1 MDFNPIDLIL
11 HLDTYLAMLVSNYG
25 VWIYA
30 ILFLVIFCET
40 GLVVTPFLPGDSLLF
55 IAGAI
60 CATGGMDPWLLGGLL
75 MVAAITG
82 DSTNYVI
89 GRTLGKRLFSNP
101 DSKVFRRDYLDRTH
115 EFYERHG
122 GKTVTLAR
130 FLPIVRTFAPFVAG
144 MAKMHYPRFVMFSVF
159 LADKHLTALAGVD
172 LDDFGR
178 LLLAAQA
185 QLPLLHLPELNW
197 YQGFHELVLYPDDFV
212 SPQKH
217 RDASGVVHEFDDE
230 RSGETSL
237 QGPVVLAWPGVVGG
251 GGWDAYNLV
260 IHELAHKLDM
270 LNGDANGL
278 PPLHA
283 GMRIGDWASAMQAA
297 YDEMNALLDRDPDAQ
312 TAIDPYAA
320 EDPAEFFAV
329 TSEYFFTAPD
339 LLHEAYPAVYRQLQ
353 LFYRQDPLQR
363 LRRLQAEHPD
373 YREAA
378 GDTTNG

>member
-1 MDFNPIDLIL
+1 MWSFR
-11 HLDTYLAMLVSNYG
+11 A
-25 VWIYA
+25 W
-30 ILFLVIFCET
+30 
-40 GLVVTPFLPGDSLLF
+40 
-55 IAGAI
+55 
-60 CATGGMDPWLLGGLL
+60 
-75 MVAAITG
+75 
-82 DSTNYVI
+82 
-89 GRTLGKRLFSNP
+89 RRRRL
-101 DSKVFRRDYLDRTH
+101 
-115 EFYERHG
+115 
-122 GKTVTLAR
+122 LAR
-130 FLPIVRTFAPFVAG
+130 HPVAEELWQRVRRHLPILDGLDADEDRRLRERAVL
-144 MAKMHYPRFVMFSVF
+144 F

-283 GMRIGDWASAMQAA
+283 GM
-297 YDEMNALLDRDPDAQ
+297 
-312 TAIDPYAA
+312 
-320 EDPAEFFAV
+320 FFAV

>member
-1 MDFNPIDLIL
+1 MWSFR
-11 HLDTYLAMLVSNYG
+11 A
-25 VWIYA
+25 W
-30 ILFLVIFCET
+30 
-40 GLVVTPFLPGDSLLF
+40 
-55 IAGAI
+55 
-60 CATGGMDPWLLGGLL
+60 
-75 MVAAITG
+75 
-82 DSTNYVI
+82 
-89 GRTLGKRLFSNP
+89 RRRRL
-101 DSKVFRRDYLDRTH
+101 
-115 EFYERHG
+115 
-122 GKTVTLAR
+122 LAR
-130 FLPIVRTFAPFVAG
+130 HPVAEERWQRVRRHLPILDGLDADEDRRLRERAVL
-144 MAKMHYPRFVMFSVF
+144 F